1 MGGVK
6 TIFEKELADHLS
18 SYRFI
23 ILFSL
28 IAMVSLITV
37 YMAGLNVR
45 QELEGI
51 AKPRF
56 IFLMLFTSSGALFS
70 LVDFVTFFGPLI
82 GLVLGFDTINR
93 EKNQGTLSKLLAQ
106 PIYRDAIINGK
117 FLAGVAV
124 ISMILVSI
132 VLVISGLG
140 LNVLG
145 VVPGLEEIWRILIYL
160 VISIFYIAFWLGVA
174 ILFSI
179 VFRSVATSAL
189 AALAAWIFFSFF
201 ISIGANITANALVP
215 EADENNPEA
224 LIQRAQLEK
233 ALSLT
238 SPMKLYTDST
248 ATIID
253 PMRKTTRTI
262 VSMGM
267 LERLSIARFS
277 GPLPLSQSVLVVLP
291 YIISLIAITVVCFAV
306 SYTIFMRQEIRS
318 L

>member
-1 MGGVK
+1 VGGVK
-6 TIFEKELADHLS
+6 TIFKKELADHLS

-253 PMRKTTRTI
+253 PMRKTTRSV

-277 GPLPLSQSVLVVLP
+277 GPLPLNQSVLVVLP
-291 YIISLIAITVVCFAV
+291 YIISLIAITLVCFAV

>member
-6 TIFEKELADHLS
+6 TIFKKELADHLS

-82 GLVLGFDTINR
+82 GLVMGFDTINR

-201 ISIGANITANALVP
+201 ISIGANIAASALVP
-215 EADENNPEA
+215 EADQTNSEA
-224 LIQRAQLEK
+224 LIQRARLEK

-238 SPMKLYTDST
+238 SPMKLYADST

-253 PMRKTTRTI
+253 PMRKTTRSV

-277 GPLPLSQSVLVVLP
+277 GPLPLGQSVLVVLP